1 MKKFDWDKFKKGNV
15 AVNCRTLE
23 EAEDFC
29 RKMHEQGLK
38 WNGGDSYI
46 HNNSWSTY
54 RENTCYSGDGY
65 YCDYDYYKKEN
76 RTILKWSDYTK
87 NKLRVWWNPQVG
99 SSCDTFYI
107 PVESVEEGKKVMDL
121 LAAYDMFQLQNNI
134 KPNFCNVGGLQM
146 LVDEEWEDWH
156 LETED
161 GYFEDVDEYC
171 EECERSKEID
181 KFSKA
186 LFEQIDLKRI

>member
-1 MKKFDWDKFKKGNV
+1 MK
-15 AVNCRTLE
+15 E
-23 EAEDFC
+23 
-29 RKMHEQGLK
+29 
-38 WNGGDSYI
+38 
-46 HNNSWSTY
+46 
-54 RENTCYSGDGY
+54 
-65 YCDYDYYKKEN
+65 
-76 RTILKWSDYTK
+76 
-87 NKLRVWWNPQVG
+87 KLRVWWNPQAG

-146 LVDEEWEDWH
+146 LVDGEWEDWY

-161 GYFEDVDEYC
+161 GYFDDVDEYC

-186 LFEQIDLKRI
+186 LFEQIDLKKI